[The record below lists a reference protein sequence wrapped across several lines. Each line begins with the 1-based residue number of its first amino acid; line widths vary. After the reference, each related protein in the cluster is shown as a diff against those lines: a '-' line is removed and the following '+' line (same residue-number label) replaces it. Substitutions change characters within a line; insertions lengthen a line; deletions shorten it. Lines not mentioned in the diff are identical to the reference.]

1 MNLEKAVKL
10 RLSVRGETAPI
21 RGRRFFAK
29 AEKATL
35 MTRNNDKKGGAAVRA
50 MASRL
55 ALALILSVPV
65 AGLPALVS
73 VAQAQ
78 VVQRIVVEGNQR
90 VEREAILAY
99 LQLRRGTPFDPARI
113 DASLKSLFQ
122 TGLFSDVQILRRGNT
137 LIVRVVEN
145 PMINR
150 VRFEGNNEVSDKD
163 LAKEV
168 QLHDRA
174 MLTRARVQADVERI
188 INIYRRSGY
197 YNVQVEPQ
205 IIRRGN
211 NTVDLIF
218 KINEGKATRVAT
230 IRFVGNK
237 AFSDGK
243 LKDVITTS
251 EHAWWKFFSTRDR
264 YDPDRLAYDRELLRR
279 FYLKHGFADV
289 QILSA
294 NAELAPDG
302 ESFIVTFTIEEGPQY
317 RIGNVA
323 VDATETD
330 LNPRKLQKLM
340 ETRPGE
346 IYDASEVDKSV
357 EKIALEAARQGFA
370 FAKVRPEIERDAE
383 ARKLNI
389 TYKVQ
394 EGPRVYIERIEIVG
408 NARTREEVIRRELR
422 IAEGDA
428 YNRVLLDRARRRLTA
443 LDFFQKIDFQEM
455 PGSAPDRL
463 VLIIKVMEKSTGSLH
478 ASIGYST
485 LENGPVVS
493 GSITERNFMGTGR
506 ELSLKTSLSF
516 KRQSLNFSYTEPYFL
531 DYNMAAG
538 FDLFGN
544 RTDLEDQSDY
554 KTNDAGFGLRAN
566 FSLDDYQTLY
576 TRYRLTYRNTI
587 ASSDAKADDDADG
600 IINICDT
607 NSSKYSPSVCDSLGK
622 DWISTLGVTYVMDR
636 LDNPAN
642 PTSGFRLQAALDVAG
657 LGGTVH
663 YVRSEVAGYY
673 FMPLF
678 FDGLILKLKGTGG
691 HVFAWNGDKLR
702 VNDRFFKGGPSFRG
716 FEVSGVGPRD
726 AAGNAIGGQTYAI
739 GTVELLFPLGLPEDL
754 GLSGSVFTDFGT
766 VFDAPESGVQDKAVF
781 RATVGAGLLWRSPF
795 GPLRLD
801 LAYALKK
808 ASWDKE
814 ELVQFGVGTR
824 F

>member
-1 MNLEKAVKL
+1 
-10 RLSVRGETAPI
+10 
-21 RGRRFFAK
+21 
-29 AEKATL
+29 
-35 MTRNNDKKGGAAVRA
+35 MTRNNEKKRGLALRCAV
-50 MASRL
+50 SRL
-55 ALALILSVPV
+55 ALALILSAPV
-65 AGLPALVS
+65 MATPILSTA
-73 VAQAQ
+73 AQAQ
-78 VVQRIVVEGNQR
+78 VVQRIVVEGNKR

-99 LQLRRGTPFDPARI
+99 LQLKPGDPFDPARI

-137 LIVRVVEN
+137 LVVRVVEN

-150 VRFEGNNEVSDKD
+150 VRFEGNSEISDKD

-188 INIYRRSGY
+188 INVYRRAGY

-230 IRFVGNK
+230 IRFVSNK
-237 AFSDGK
+237 AFSDSK
-243 LKDVITTS
+243 LKEVITTS

-264 YDPDRLAYDRELLRR
+264 YDPDRLAYDKELLRR

-294 NAELAPDG
+294 DAELAPDG
-302 ESFIVTFTIEEGPQY
+302 ESFIVTFTIDEGPQY
-317 RIGNVA
+317 RIGNVD
-323 VDATETD
+323 VDASETD
-330 LNPRKLQKLM
+330 LDPKKLLQLV
-340 ETRPGE
+340 ETTPGE

-357 EKIALEAARQGFA
+357 EKIALEAAREGFA
-370 FAKVRPEIERDAE
+370 FAKVQPEIQRDAE
-383 ARKLNI
+383 NHTLNI

-408 NARTREEVIRRELR
+408 NTRTREEVIRRELR

-463 VLIIKVMEKSTGSLH
+463 VLIIKVQEKSTGSLH

-485 LENGPVVS
+485 LEKGPVVS
-493 GSITERNFMGTGR
+493 ADITERNFMGTGR
-506 ELSLKTSLSF
+506 EVSLRTSLSL

-531 DYNMAAG
+531 GYNMAAG

-544 RTDLEDQSDY
+544 RTDLKKESDY
-554 KTNDAGFGLRAN
+554 RTNDVGFGLRAN
-566 FSLDDYQTLY
+566 FSLDDYQTVY
-576 TRYRLTYRNTI
+576 TRYRLTYRDTI
-587 ASSDAKADDDADG
+587 ASNDAKGDDDGDG
-600 IINICDT
+600 IINICDV
-607 NSSKYSPSVCDSLGK
+607 NSSKYSPAVCDSLGK
-622 DWISTLGVTYVMDR
+622 DWISTLGATYVLDR

-642 PTSGFRLQAALDVAG
+642 PTSGVRVQAAVDVAG
-657 LGGTVH
+657 LGGDVH
-663 YVRSEVAGYY
+663 YVRSELAGYY
-673 FMPLF
+673 FMPMF
-678 FDGLILKLKGTGG
+678 VDGLILKLKGTAG

-716 FEVSGVGPRD
+716 FETAGVGPRD
-726 AAGNAIGGQTYAI
+726 TAGNAVGGKTYAI
-739 GTVELLFPLGLPEDL
+739 GTVEVLFPLGLPESL

-766 VFDAPESGVQDKAVF
+766 VYDAPGSNVQDKAVF
-781 RATVGAGLLWRSPF
+781 RASVGAGLLWKSPF

-801 LAYALKK
+801 VAYAVKK
-808 ASWDKE
+808 ASWDKT